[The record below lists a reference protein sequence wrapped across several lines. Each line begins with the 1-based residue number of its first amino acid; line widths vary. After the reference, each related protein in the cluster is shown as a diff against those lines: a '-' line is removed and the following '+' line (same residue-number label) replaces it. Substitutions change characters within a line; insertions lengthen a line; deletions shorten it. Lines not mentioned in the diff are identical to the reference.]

1 MLARGCGAARAG
13 VALCQWLGQ
22 RVFVRF
28 AGVYALV
35 WQHGRALGCVLLV
48 YLFFDVFEFLQGTD
62 AVLHGTASVR
72 VAGAQCQNGLL

>member
-1 MLARGCGAARAG
+1 MVLRGQGLHFANGLGKEFLCVLLAYTRLFGSMGAR
-13 VALCQWLGQ
+13 L
-22 RVFVRF
+22 
-28 AGVYALV
+28 
-35 WQHGRALGCVLLV
+35 LGCVLLV